1 MAYVYRSVR
10 VVLQNSTDDMLT
22 VEGAEVLVGAWT
34 SGLGAKNG
42 DNLGRQSARAFATES
57 ITLQRGTEAF
67 VRFGAVVGYLNVHW
81 HLPWVGEFRC
91 QAQVEGPRRV
101 DVRVN
106 DEEPAAI
113 AVLVTVSPKAAAELI
128 VIEGGARARDTE
140 KRRSGAAE

>member
-10 VVLQNSTDDMLT
+10 VVLQNSTDDVLT

-34 SGLGAKNG
+34 AGLGAKNG
-42 DNLGRQSARAFATES
+42 EHLGPQSARAFATES
-57 ITLQRGTEAF
+57 GTLQRGTEAF
-67 VRFGAVVGYLNVHW
+67 VRFGAVVGYLTVHW

-91 QAQVEGPRRV
+91 EAHAEGPRRV

-113 AVLVTVSPKAAAELI
+113 AVLVLVSPRTAAELI
-128 VIEGGARARDTE
+128 VIEGGARASEPE